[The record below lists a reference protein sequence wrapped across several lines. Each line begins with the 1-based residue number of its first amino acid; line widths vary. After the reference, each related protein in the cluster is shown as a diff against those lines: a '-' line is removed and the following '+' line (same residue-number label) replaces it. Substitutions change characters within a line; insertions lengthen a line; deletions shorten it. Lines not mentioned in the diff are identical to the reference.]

1 VVIDTIP
8 LQKDNTFFVQFDS
21 LAPGMYTFKH
31 DPEYQ
36 YVYFDKN
43 DSIMVRLNSNNFDQ
57 KLLIK
62 ESFFDHANW
71 VVVCEKL

>member
-1 VVIDTIP
+1 MFLKGEMENLI
-8 LQKDNTFFVQFDS
+8 N
-21 LAPGMYTFKH
+21 
-31 DPEYQ
+31 
-36 YVYFDKN
+36 
-43 DSIMVRLNSNNFDQ
+43 NNFDQ